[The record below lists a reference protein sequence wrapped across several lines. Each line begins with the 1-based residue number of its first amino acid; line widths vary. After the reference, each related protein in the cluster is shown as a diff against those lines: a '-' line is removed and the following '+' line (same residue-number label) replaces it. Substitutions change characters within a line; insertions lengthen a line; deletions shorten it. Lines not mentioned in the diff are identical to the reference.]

1 MSQQPTSAQKPGA
14 VKKEPTTP
22 AATTTQPNPTAPAA
36 AATSPASTTAAPA
49 TAETAAAEPK
59 KPKVKRERKEG
70 SVVRPRLPKPP
81 DDHVIT
87 VLKPNAKR
95 EASGLRFN
103 EYRTGMTVKEYVD
116 HMTAP
121 PWNRTPGQVY
131 GDIRWD
137 LEEHRKF
144 IHIGPTVVAVP
155 PPPPPK
161 EPAKKP
167 DATQQPAPGAS
178 PTA

>member
-1 MSQQPTSAQKPGA
+1 MNQQTPPGTAHPAQKPGA
-14 VKKEPTTP
+14 VKKEPIQ
-22 AATTTQPNPTAPAA
+22 AAVKDATAQAKDAA
-36 AATSPASTTAAPA
+36 APG
-49 TAETAAAEPK
+49 TAEAPK
-59 KPKVKRERKEG
+59 EEKVKKVRVKKEG
-70 SVVRPRLPKPP
+70 AVARPRLPKPS

-87 VLKPNAKR
+87 VMKPNAKR

-103 EYRTGMTVKEYVD
+103 EYRTGMTVKQYVD
-116 HMTAP
+116 HMKAP
-121 PWNRTPGQVY
+121 PWNRTEGQVY
-131 GDIRWD
+131 ADIRWD

-161 EPAKKP
+161 EPAA
-167 DATQQPAPGAS
+167 ATQQPAPGAS